1 MSLRVYEIGEI
12 SEPRTCDGWC
22 DIRICKGFWGDE
34 EKVKDFVDIMNAK
47 DSVATENSMLRS
59 VLQAIR
65 EHRNID
71 GECAVEMQK
80 AAAWA
85 LDHRWPKPKWINTA
99 ETK

>member
-1 MSLRVYEIGEI
+1 
-12 SEPRTCDGWC
+12 
-22 DIRICKGFWGDE
+22 
-34 EKVKDFVDIMNAK
+34 MNANA
-47 DSVATENSMLRS
+47 SVAAENLMLRS
-59 VLQAIR
+59 VLKAVR
-65 EHRNID
+65 EHSNID